1 MKYIVN
7 FLKQQWF
14 GTFLIILFV
23 LYLIYNTMQIN
34 NYKEDQVV
42 FENKVKSLE
51 QNIKDREKLIDSLNK
66 QDIKIVEKIKEVKQK
81 EYVKIQVINS
91 LPVSGLQQ
99 FFTDRYPE
107 R

>member
-14 GTFLIILFV
+14 GTLLMILFV
-23 LYLIYNTMQIN
+23 FYLIYNTMQIN
-34 NYKEDQVV
+34 NYKKDQVV
-42 FENKVKSLE
+42 FENKIRSLE

-99 FFTDRYPE
+99 FFADRYPE